1 MKKKKTHD
9 MFFLML
15 DPRFKCLRLVS
26 SFIGHEQGI
35 SIVETNPT
43 LMIIT

>member
-1 MKKKKTHD
+1 MKENKTHD

-26 SFIGHEQGI
+26 SFIGREQGI
-35 SIVETNPT
+35 FIVETAQH
-43 LMIIT
+43 